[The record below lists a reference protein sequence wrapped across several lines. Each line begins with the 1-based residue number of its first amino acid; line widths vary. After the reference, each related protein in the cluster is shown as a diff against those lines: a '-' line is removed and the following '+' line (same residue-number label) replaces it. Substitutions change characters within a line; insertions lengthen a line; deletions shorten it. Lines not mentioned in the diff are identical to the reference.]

1 MNATVVDRLHS
12 EFTDLIGM
20 LKDEPSMQIVAWD
33 NLRKSLLMAAASY
46 FEQRM
51 TENVLNFVKAI
62 TEDNHV
68 LVHFVKNKAISRQYH
83 TWFDWDNKSANRF
96 FGLFGEPFKKYMEK
110 LVSEDA
116 GLKASIEAFLEV
128 GSERNR
134 LIHQDFG
141 SFSLEKTIEE
151 VFDLYSTAR
160 PFVERFP
167 KEIAEFVKGCSAKQ
181 E

>member
-1 MNATVVDRLHS
+1 MRN
-12 EFTDLIGM
+12 
-20 LKDEPSMQIVAWD
+20 VAEE
-33 NLRKSLLMAAASY
+33 NLRKSLLLAAASY

-51 TENVLNFVKAI
+51 TEDVVSFVKVI

-68 LVHFVKNKAISRQYH
+68 LVHFVQNKAVSRQYH
-83 TWFDWDNKSANRF
+83 TWFDWDKKNANRF

-116 GLKASIEAFLEV
+116 ELKVSIQAFLEV
-128 GSERNR
+128 GIERNR
-134 LIHQDFG
+134 LIHENLG

-151 VFDLYSTAR
+151 VFSLYSAAR
-160 PFVERFP
+160 LFVERFP
-167 KEIAEFVKGCSAKQ
+167 EEIAKFARSQ